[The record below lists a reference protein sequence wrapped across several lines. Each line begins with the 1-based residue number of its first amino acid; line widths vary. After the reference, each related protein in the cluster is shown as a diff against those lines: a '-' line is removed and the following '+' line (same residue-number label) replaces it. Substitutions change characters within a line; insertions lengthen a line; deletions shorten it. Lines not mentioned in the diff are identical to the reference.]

1 MNVIGV
7 IPARF
12 QSVRFEGKPLALLG
26 GRPMIQHVYE
36 RALRSSLLT
45 TLVVATDDERIFDA
59 VKDFGGA
66 AVMTS
71 PRHRSGTDRVAE
83 AAAATSADVVINI
96 QGDEPFIS
104 PLVIDQLVEPF
115 RSEPGIEM
123 TTLMRPIEDDRD
135 IDDPNVVKV
144 VVDEAGF
151 ALYFS
156 RSLIPFSRN
165 QTAGTRAYEHIG
177 LYAYSKSFLNDYSRL
192 EPTPLEQ
199 AEGLEQLRVI
209 EHGKRIRVVETAD
222 HLGLSVDTPE
232 DLSRAESF
240 LANQLKGCDRST
252 LADAERYNR
261 G

>member
-59 VKDFGGA
+59 VKDFGGT

-71 PRHRSGTDRVAE
+71 PHHRSGTDRVAE
-83 AAAATSADVVINI
+83 AAAATTADVVVNI

-104 PLVIDQLVEPF
+104 PQVIDRLVEPF

-123 TTLMRPIEDDRD
+123 TTLMRPIENDRD
-135 IDDPNVVKV
+135 ANDPNVVKV
-144 VVDEAGF
+144 VVDRTGF

-156 RSLIPFSRN
+156 RSLIPFARN
-165 QTAGTRAYEHIG
+165 QTAGPRAYEHIG

-199 AEGLEQLRVI
+199 AEGLEQLRLI

-240 LANQLKGCDRST
+240 LANQLKG
-252 LADAERYNR
+252 
-261 G
+261 

>member
-1 MNVIGV
+1 MARHRAIGI
-7 IPARF
+7 IPARYG
-12 QSVRFEGKPLALLG
+12 SSRLPGKPLAVIAGKPLVC
-26 GRPMIQHVYE
+26 HVLE
-36 RALRSSLLT
+36 RAEQASRLEQV
-45 TLVVATDDERIFDA
+45 VVATDDHRIREA
-59 VKDFGGA
+59 VEEHGGTV
-66 AVMTS
+66 VMTS
-71 PRHRSGTDRVAE
+71 PDHVSGTDRVAE
-83 AAAATSADVVINI
+83 AARGLEGEIIVNI

-104 PLVIDQLVEPF
+104 PQVIDQLVEPF

-123 TTLMRPIEDDRD
+123 TTLMRPIENDRD
-135 IDDPNVVKV
+135 ANDPNVVKV
-144 VVDEAGF
+144 VVDRADF

-156 RSLIPFSRN
+156 RSLIPFARN
-165 QTAGTRAYEHIG
+165 QTAGSRAYEHIG

-240 LANQLKGCDRST
+240 LANQIKG
-252 LADAERYNR
+252 
-261 G
+261 